1 MAFPDVGDRHFRAL
15 FGLPDAHTL
24 RRLGFAAPHMDTW
37 EWRHEEQ
44 DSAGRPVA
52 IYTTCAWL
60 GMATG
65 ADYTKTAPDG
75 RVIEH
80 KLVPELLEQLGQ
92 D

>member
-24 RRLGFAAPHMDTW
+24 KRLGFAEPHMDTW
-37 EWRHEEQ
+37 EWR
-44 DSAGRPVA
+44 RPVA

-75 RVIEH
+75 RVIER
-80 KLVPELLEQLGQ
+80 KLVPQLLEQLGQ